1 MSIFDFIGFLL
12 FIGIALFLRPPIYLF
27 LIIII
32 PLQLVLQVL
41 KKIFSKNLYSTVY
54 PDIIPIDPWK
64 HPELSKLFEQKKRI
78 EIHQFLLDHSFA
90 ERECSIYSAIPNCVN
105 IVSCYVNETTG
116 VYAILNVENQ
126 ISASQTPIRSYYHLS
141 FETLLLNKHHIIS
154 ESACTNLFPLPNN
167 RHSDFYFDKSP
178 KEIYEHHLQKIQ
190 EVSALTGHTAMDFDP
205 SILREQFYQLNR
217 EDTAL
222 LIQYRREKG
231 FLRIKESTHGIFFTL
246 KGSIVVLFNLIR
258 RRALLRPKTY
268 QEHWLLEDY
277 SRHNLRTAVYEILPK
292 NNIKSSSIIT
302 TTASKTSNSTVFINA
317 IIILIGLSM
326 LIVTSMDLIY
336 AKNSMTYEK
345 TSGTIVSYE
354 VQDDYDS
361 IDISIEYK
369 YHANGKEYFGH
380 RIYFSDRT
388 TKTDQEV
395 NRLLSLYGEVGKP
408 IQVFYDPKDPTLSIL
423 EKGFRI
429 GSLFPIFMAFIL
441 IWSGF
446 INIKKLRA
454 VKLSLGSRPT
464 SI

>member
-1 MSIFDFIGFLL
+1 
-12 FIGIALFLRPPIYLF
+12 
-27 LIIII
+27 
-32 PLQLVLQVL
+32 
-41 KKIFSKNLYSTVY
+41 
-54 PDIIPIDPWK
+54 
-64 HPELSKLFEQKKRI
+64 
-78 EIHQFLLDHSFA
+78 
-90 ERECSIYSAIPNCVN
+90 
-105 IVSCYVNETTG
+105 
-116 VYAILNVENQ
+116 
-126 ISASQTPIRSYYHLS
+126 
-141 FETLLLNKHHIIS
+141 
-154 ESACTNLFPLPNN
+154 
-167 RHSDFYFDKSP
+167 
-178 KEIYEHHLQKIQ
+178 
-190 EVSALTGHTAMDFDP
+190 
-205 SILREQFYQLNR
+205 
-217 EDTAL
+217 
-222 LIQYRREKG
+222 
-231 FLRIKESTHGIFFTL
+231 
-246 KGSIVVLFNLIR
+246 
-258 RRALLRPKTY
+258 
-268 QEHWLLEDY
+268 
-277 SRHNLRTAVYEILPK
+277 
-292 NNIKSSSIIT
+292 
-302 TTASKTSNSTVFINA
+302 
-317 IIILIGLSM
+317 M

-395 NRLLSLYGEVGKP
+395 SRLLSLYGEVGKP

-429 GSLFPIFMAFIL
+429 GALFPIFMAFIL